1 MLSLQDKLLEVTDLT
16 TTFKLQSG
24 SVVSPVDHA
33 SFFVRKGEVVGI
45 VGESGCGKSMTATS
59 IIRLIP
65 PPGRIM
71 EGSVLFQGKDVVRMR
86 SQELSA
92 LRGAHISTIFQD
104 PLTFLNPVYTIGRQ
118 IGETVRL
125 HLGVSKEEARKRTLE
140 VLDMV
145 KIPAPERVAK
155 SYPFELSGGMRQRVL
170 IAIAMCCNPEL
181 IIADEPTTALD
192 VTVQAQILSL
202 LTGLVREQNISM
214 ILITHDMGIVADVCD
229 RLYVMYA
236 GQIVESG
243 TLDDIFY
250 RPAHPYTKALL
261 NSVLTIKARREVIAS
276 IPGVVPDIEHFP
288 MDCRFGPRCQERCER
303 CAGMEPGLEE
313 VSPGHFAKCAL
324 YRR

>member
-65 PPGRIM
+65 PPGKIT
-71 EGSVLFQGKDVVRMR
+71 EGRVLFQGKDVVQMR

-125 HLGVSKEEARKRTLE
+125 HLGVSKEEAGKRTLE

-155 SYPFELSGGMRQRVL
+155 SYRFELSGGMRQRVL

-202 LTGLVREQNISM
+202 LTGLVREKNISM

-261 NSVLTIKARREVIAS
+261 NSVLTIKERREVIAS

-288 MDCRFGPRCQERCER
+288 KDCRFGPRCQERCER

>member
-1 MLSLQDKLLEVTDLT
+1 MQDKLLEVTDLT

-65 PPGRIM
+65 PPGKIT
-71 EGSVLFQGKDVVRMR
+71 EGRVLFQGKDVVRMR
-86 SQELSA
+86 PQELSA

-202 LTGLVREQNISM
+202 LTGLVREKNISM

-250 RPAHPYTKALL
+250 PPAHPYTKALL
-261 NSVLTIKARREVIAS
+261 NSVLTIKERREVIAS

>member
-1 MLSLQDKLLEVTDLT
+1 MQDKLLEVTDLT

-65 PPGRIM
+65 PPGKIT
-71 EGSVLFQGKDVVRMR
+71 EGRVLFQGKDVVRMR

-202 LTGLVREQNISM
+202 LTGLVRDKNISM

-261 NSVLTIKARREVIAS
+261 NSVLTIKERREVIAS

-288 MDCRFGPRCQERCER
+288 KDCRFGPRCQERCER

>member
-1 MLSLQDKLLEVTDLT
+1 MQDKLLEVTDLT

-65 PPGRIM
+65 PPGKITD
-71 EGSVLFQGKDVVRMR
+71 GSVLFQGKDVVRMR

-202 LTGLVREQNISM
+202 LTGLVREKNISM

-250 RPAHPYTKALL
+250 RPAHPYTKAL
-261 NSVLTIKARREVIAS
+261 
-276 IPGVVPDIEHFP
+276 
-288 MDCRFGPRCQERCER
+288 
-303 CAGMEPGLEE
+303 
-313 VSPGHFAKCAL
+313 
-324 YRR
+324 

>member
-1 MLSLQDKLLEVTDLT
+1 MQDKLLEVTDLT

-65 PPGRIM
+65 PPGRIT
-71 EGSVLFQGKDVVRMR
+71 EGRVLFQGKDVVRMR

-145 KIPAPERVAK
+145 KIPAPEHVAK

-261 NSVLTIKARREVIAS
+261 NSVLTIKERREVIAS

-288 MDCRFGPRCQERCER
+288 KDCRFGPRCQERCER
-303 CAGMEPGLEE
+303 CAGTEPGLEE

>member
-65 PPGRIM
+65 PPGKITDGR
-71 EGSVLFQGKDVVRMR
+71 VLFQGKDVVRMR
-86 SQELSA
+86 PQELSA

-202 LTGLVREQNISM
+202 LTGLVREKNISM

-261 NSVLTIKARREVIAS
+261 NSVLTIKERREVIAS

-288 MDCRFGPRCQERCER
+288 KDCRFGPRCQERCER

>member
-1 MLSLQDKLLEVTDLT
+1 MQDKLLEVTDLT

-65 PPGRIM
+65 PPGKITDGR
-71 EGSVLFQGKDVVRMR
+71 VLFQGKDVVQMR

-261 NSVLTIKARREVIAS
+261 NSVLTIKERREVIAS

-288 MDCRFGPRCQERCER
+288 KDCRFGPRCQERCER
-303 CAGMEPGLEE
+303 CAGTEPGLEE

>member
-1 MLSLQDKLLEVTDLT
+1 MQDKLLEVTDLT

-65 PPGRIM
+65 PPGRITD
-71 EGSVLFQGKDVVRMR
+71 GRVLFQGKDVVRMR

-202 LTGLVREQNISM
+202 LTGLVREKNISM

-261 NSVLTIKARREVIAS
+261 NSVLTIKERREVIAS

-288 MDCRFGPRCQERCER
+288 KDCRFGPRCQERCER
-303 CAGMEPGLEE
+303 CAGTEPGLEE

>member
-65 PPGRIM
+65 PPGRIT

-202 LTGLVREQNISM
+202 LTGLVREKNISM

-261 NSVLTIKARREVIAS
+261 NSVLTIKERREVIAS

-288 MDCRFGPRCQERCER
+288 KDCRFGPRCQERCEH
-303 CAGMEPGLEE
+303 CAGTEPGLEE

>member
-1 MLSLQDKLLEVTDLT
+1 MQDKLLEVTDLT

-65 PPGRIM
+65 PPGRITD
-71 EGSVLFQGKDVVRMR
+71 GRVLFQGKDVVRMR

-202 LTGLVREQNISM
+202 LTGLVREKNISM

-261 NSVLTIKARREVIAS
+261 NSVLTIKERREVIAS

-288 MDCRFGPRCQERCER
+288 KDCRFGPRCQERCER

>member
-65 PPGRIM
+65 PPGRIT
-71 EGSVLFQGKDVVRMR
+71 EGSVLFQGKDVVQMR
-86 SQELSA
+86 PQELSA

-202 LTGLVREQNISM
+202 LTGLVREKNISM

-261 NSVLTIKARREVIAS
+261 NSVLTIKERREVIAS
-276 IPGVVPDIEHFP
+276 IPGVVPDIEP
-288 MDCRFGPRCQERCER
+288 LPKDCRFGPRCQERCER
-303 CAGMEPGLEE
+303 CAGTEPGLEE

>member
-65 PPGRIM
+65 PPGRIT
-71 EGSVLFQGKDVVRMR
+71 EGSVLFQGKDVVQMR
-86 SQELSA
+86 PQELSA

-202 LTGLVREQNISM
+202 LTGLVREKNISM

-261 NSVLTIKARREVIAS
+261 NSVLTIKERREVIAS

-288 MDCRFGPRCQERCER
+288 KDCRFGPRCQERCER
-303 CAGMEPGLEE
+303 CAGTEPGLEE

>member
-1 MLSLQDKLLEVTDLT
+1 MQDKLLEVTDLT

-65 PPGRIM
+65 PPGRITD
-71 EGSVLFQGKDVVRMR
+71 GRVLFQGKDVVRMR
-86 SQELSA
+86 PQELSA

-202 LTGLVREQNISM
+202 LTGLVREKNISM

-261 NSVLTIKARREVIAS
+261 NSVLTIKERREVIAS

-288 MDCRFGPRCQERCER
+288 KDCRFGPRCQERCER

>member
-65 PPGRIM
+65 PPGKIT
-71 EGSVLFQGKDVVRMR
+71 EGRVLFQGKDVVQMR
-86 SQELSA
+86 PQELSA

-202 LTGLVREQNISM
+202 LTGLVREKNISM

-261 NSVLTIKARREVIAS
+261 NSVLTIKERREVIAS

-288 MDCRFGPRCQERCER
+288 KDCRFGPRCQERCER

>member
-1 MLSLQDKLLEVTDLT
+1 MQDKLLEVTDLT

-65 PPGRIM
+65 PPGKITDGR
-71 EGSVLFQGKDVVRMR
+71 VLFQGKDVVRMR

-125 HLGVSKEEARKRTLE
+125 HLGVSKEEAGKRTLE

-202 LTGLVREQNISM
+202 LTGLVREKNISM

-261 NSVLTIKARREVIAS
+261 NSVLTIKERREVIAS

-288 MDCRFGPRCQERCER
+288 KDCRFGPRCQERCER

>member
-65 PPGRIM
+65 PPGRITD
-71 EGSVLFQGKDVVRMR
+71 GSVLFQGKDVVQMR

-202 LTGLVREQNISM
+202 LTGLVREKNISM

-261 NSVLTIKARREVIAS
+261 NSVLTIKERREVIAS

-288 MDCRFGPRCQERCER
+288 KDCRFGPRCQERCER

>member
-1 MLSLQDKLLEVTDLT
+1 MQDKLLEVTDLT

-65 PPGRIM
+65 PPGKIT
-71 EGSVLFQGKDVVRMR
+71 EGRVLFQGKDVVRMR
-86 SQELSA
+86 PQELSA

-202 LTGLVREQNISM
+202 LTGLVREKNISM

-261 NSVLTIKARREVIAS
+261 NSVLTIKERREVIAS

-288 MDCRFGPRCQERCER
+288 KDCRFGPRCQERCER

>member
-65 PPGRIM
+65 PPGRIT
-71 EGSVLFQGKDVVRMR
+71 EGRVLFQGKDVVQMR

-202 LTGLVREQNISM
+202 LTGLVREKNISM

-261 NSVLTIKARREVIAS
+261 NSVLTIKERREVIAS

-288 MDCRFGPRCQERCER
+288 KDCRFGPRCQERCER

>member
-65 PPGRIM
+65 PPGKITDGR
-71 EGSVLFQGKDVVRMR
+71 VLFQGKDVVQMR

-202 LTGLVREQNISM
+202 LTGLVREKNISM

-261 NSVLTIKARREVIAS
+261 NSVLTIKERREVIAS

-288 MDCRFGPRCQERCER
+288 KDCRFGPRCQERCER

>member
-65 PPGRIM
+65 PPGRITD
-71 EGSVLFQGKDVVRMR
+71 GRVLFQGKDVVRMR

-202 LTGLVREQNISM
+202 LTGLVREKNISM

-261 NSVLTIKARREVIAS
+261 NSVLTIKERREVIAS

-288 MDCRFGPRCQERCER
+288 KDCRFGPRCQERCER

>member
-1 MLSLQDKLLEVTDLT
+1 MQDKLLEVTDLT

-33 SFFVRKGEVVGI
+33 SFFVRKGEVVSI

-65 PPGRIM
+65 PPGKITDGR
-71 EGSVLFQGKDVVRMR
+71 VLFQGKDVVRMR

-202 LTGLVREQNISM
+202 LTGLVREKNISM

-261 NSVLTIKARREVIAS
+261 NSVLTIKERREVIAS

-288 MDCRFGPRCQERCER
+288 KDCRFGPRCQERCER
-303 CAGMEPGLEE
+303 CAGTEPGLEE

>member
-65 PPGRIM
+65 PPGKIT
-71 EGSVLFQGKDVVRMR
+71 EGRVLFQGKDVVRMR

-202 LTGLVREQNISM
+202 LTGLVRDKNISM

-261 NSVLTIKARREVIAS
+261 NSVLTIKERREVIAS

-288 MDCRFGPRCQERCER
+288 KDCRFGPRCQERCER

>member
-1 MLSLQDKLLEVTDLT
+1 MQDKLLEVTDLT

-65 PPGRIM
+65 PPGKIT
-71 EGSVLFQGKDVVRMR
+71 EGRVLFQGKDVVQMR

-202 LTGLVREQNISM
+202 LTGLVREKNISM

-261 NSVLTIKARREVIAS
+261 NSVLTIKERREVIAS

-288 MDCRFGPRCQERCER
+288 KDCRFGPRCQERCER

>member
-65 PPGRIM
+65 PPGKIT
-71 EGSVLFQGKDVVRMR
+71 EGRVLFQGKDVVRMR

-202 LTGLVREQNISM
+202 LTGLVREKNISM

-261 NSVLTIKARREVIAS
+261 NSVLTIKERREVIAS

-288 MDCRFGPRCQERCER
+288 KDCRFGPRCQERCER

>member
-65 PPGRIM
+65 PPGRIT
-71 EGSVLFQGKDVVRMR
+71 EGSVLFQGKDVVQMR

-202 LTGLVREQNISM
+202 LTGLVREKNISM

-261 NSVLTIKARREVIAS
+261 NSVLTIKERREVIAS

-288 MDCRFGPRCQERCER
+288 KDCRFGPRCPERCER

>member
-65 PPGRIM
+65 PPGRITD
-71 EGSVLFQGKDVVRMR
+71 GRVLFQGKDVVQMR

-202 LTGLVREQNISM
+202 LTGLVREKNISM

-261 NSVLTIKARREVIAS
+261 NSVLTIKERREVIAS

-288 MDCRFGPRCQERCER
+288 KDCRFGPRCQERCER
-303 CAGMEPGLEE
+303 CAGTEPGLEE

>member
-1 MLSLQDKLLEVTDLT
+1 MQDKLLEVTDLT

-65 PPGRIM
+65 PPGRIT
-71 EGSVLFQGKDVVRMR
+71 EGRVLFQGKDVVRMR

-202 LTGLVREQNISM
+202 LTGLVREKNISM

-261 NSVLTIKARREVIAS
+261 NSVLTIKERREVIAS

-288 MDCRFGPRCQERCER
+288 KDCRFGPRCQERCER

>member
-1 MLSLQDKLLEVTDLT
+1 MQDKLLEVTDLT

-65 PPGRIM
+65 PPGKIT
-71 EGSVLFQGKDVVRMR
+71 EGRVLFQGKDVVQMR

-261 NSVLTIKARREVIAS
+261 NSVLTIKERREVIAS

-288 MDCRFGPRCQERCER
+288 KDCRFGPRCQERCER
-303 CAGMEPGLEE
+303 CAGTEPGLEE

>member
-65 PPGRIM
+65 PPGKITDGR
-71 EGSVLFQGKDVVRMR
+71 VLFQGKDVVQMR

-261 NSVLTIKARREVIAS
+261 NSVLTIKERREVIAS

-288 MDCRFGPRCQERCER
+288 KDCRFGPRCQERCER
-303 CAGMEPGLEE
+303 CAGTEPGLEE